1 MKVTKRL
8 VWAIVL
14 VVGIAA
20 LLFFFFAPSARVKSL
35 VNSYNHWT
43 DPRLIEGQGIPGL
56 IKFFFMSKYASF
68 RLKRLISP
76 DCKITG
82 QLPDGTETSNTRDNF
97 VAGFTGTRF
106 VSTAQRFILKGP
118 VIEKNQDR
126 YLARMTRAFQEG
138 HTVNIIETELVISDS
153 NGSLLICEIRN
164 VARVPRDDELDQ
176 VRSMAQRGRYDP
188 KKGLGGLNADS
199 YSKSWLSFSP
209 DGKKIVFS
217 SLRHKSS
224 DVYIVNVDGSDLT
237 RLTNTKYWEVH
248 PSFTPDGKSI
258 LFVSDNDSYVGEP
271 YLIDIDGS
279 NYRRL
284 VPDYF
289 GVADT
294 CYSSGGSHVAFT
306 SQKAGAR
313 EVFIMKSDG
322 SEVTCLTKSQSR
334 REASSLVFSPDGAKI
349 YYKQRWY
356 DWNKEPPLCEEIF
369 SVSID
374 GSDLRQLTYDRQ
386 MKTPLAATPK
396 QLLYQLTRS
405 RDRHY
410 DHELYLT
417 RPDGT
422 GQKCV
427 LGGPSNGMYYRTRI
441 LPRMRHIV
449 FVDDRDKAFRY
460 HVYIKELYG
469 EGRIRRISDDN
480 TISSVLA
487 VSQDSKYVAYMAMV
501 KGQVAGPERVIRIA
515 PLMPDG
521 GEIRTICN
529 NY

>member
-1 MKVTKRL
+1 MKITRRL

-35 VNSYNHWT
+35 VNSYNHLT
-43 DPRLIEGQGIPGL
+43 DPRLIEGQGISGL

-82 QLPDGTETSNTRDNF
+82 QLPDGTETSDTRNNF

-118 VIEKNQDR
+118 VIEKNQDH

-153 NGSLLICEIRN
+153 NGNLLICEIRN

-199 YSKSWLSFSP
+199 YSKFWLSFSP

-237 RLTNTKYWEVH
+237 QLTNTKCWEVH

-258 LFVSDNDSYVGEP
+258 LFVSDKDSYVGEP

-284 VPDYF
+284 VPDRS
-289 GVADT
+289 GVADA
-294 CYSSGGSHVAFT
+294 CYSPDGTHVAFT
-306 SQKAGAR
+306 AQKGGAR
-313 EVFIMKSDG
+313 EVFIMKADG

-334 REASSLVFSPDGAKI
+334 REASSLVFSPDEAKI
-349 YYKQRWY
+349 YFKQRWSEW
-356 DWNKEPPLCEEIF
+356 DRELPRCVELF
-369 SVSID
+369 SINID
-374 GSDLRQLTYDRQ
+374 GMALKQLTTNRLK
-386 MKTPLAATPK
+386 KTPLATTLGH
-396 QLLYQLTRS
+396 LLYQLTWG
-405 RDRHY
+405 RDKKY
-410 DHELYLT
+410 ESELWLMNS
-417 RPDGT
+417 DGT
-422 GQKCV
+422 GQKRV
-427 LGGPSNGMYYRTRI
+427 LGGPSHGMYYRTSI
-441 LPRMRHIV
+441 LPSMKHIV

-460 HVYIKELYG
+460 HVYFKELYG
-469 EGRIRRISDDN
+469 EGRIRRISHDN

-487 VSQDSKYVAYMAMV
+487 VSPDGRYVAYMAGG

-515 PLMPDG
+515 PIIPDG
-521 GEIRTICN
+521 GEIRTICK